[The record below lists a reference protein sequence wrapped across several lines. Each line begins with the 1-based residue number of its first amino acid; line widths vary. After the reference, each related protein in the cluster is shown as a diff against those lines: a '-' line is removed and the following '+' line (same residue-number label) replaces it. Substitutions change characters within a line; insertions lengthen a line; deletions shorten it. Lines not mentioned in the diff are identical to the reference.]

1 MAAARNNRRRSR
13 RGRGRFGPLFKLL
26 CAAALVLALTVGAT
40 VFFRVE
46 TVVVSGNSRY
56 TQEEV
61 VAASGIETGDNL
73 FHMNKYQVAQHIRE
87 TLPYVGEVSIQRSL
101 PSTITIQVKEWQA
114 AARVEPPADG
124 GAAYL
129 EELQAQAAE
138 GNAGDGS
145 AAASSGGAEERP
157 EVAGEAWL
165 ISVSGKLLEP
175 APADSTALSVTGL
188 TALMPRAGSML
199 AVPTQQAAQKEGLLG
214 LLAELEAQGL
224 LAGVSQIDL
233 GTTRINMRYLDR
245 FDVELLLNG
254 DFSYLLQVMQA
265 AVEDLNTR
273 IGPDCTGTLDLTQEQ
288 YPAVYSPS

>member
-1 MAAARNNRRRSR
+1 MKWWIC
-13 RGRGRFGPLFKLL
+13 LT
-26 CAAALVLALTVGAT
+26 ALVLALTVGAT

-124 GAAYL
+124 GASYL

-138 GNAGDGS
+138 GDAGDGF

-214 LLAELEAQGL
+214 LLAELEAQVKAGQQISL
-224 LAGVSQIDL
+224 VDLA
-233 GTTRINMRYLDR
+233 
-245 FDVELLLNG
+245 
-254 DFSYLLQVMQA
+254 QA
-265 AVEDLNTR
+265 VHKEQTEKKKSVVAQLRTA
-273 IGPDCTGTLDLTQEQ
+273 PPAQEQ
-288 YPAVYSPS
+288 RKKQRKKAQKGSDNHEALYL